1 MVNTME
7 VFANKKARNSG
18 TAAAA
23 IASSFLA
30 GANTVFADGGNPSAE
45 ADSQLKSVFGNIKA
59 LIGTIFKWIGWML
72 LAWGVAQ
79 LLLAFKNE
87 DADSKSRAMMLI
99 GVGAGLTV
107 VNTFINMVATGS

>member
-30 GANTVFADGGNPSAE
+30 GANTVFADGDPSAV

-107 VNTFINMVATGS
+107 VNTFINMVATGG